1 MTEELSMS
9 FLAVRVQEKGQVTIP
24 QELRKKLNIKKGD
37 LVTFIETSSGILIL
51 PVELVISQALDRM
64 GNELKGRGI
73 ELDAL
78 IERSREL
85 RGEIIREHYNLP
97 E

>member
-1 MTEELSMS
+1 MS